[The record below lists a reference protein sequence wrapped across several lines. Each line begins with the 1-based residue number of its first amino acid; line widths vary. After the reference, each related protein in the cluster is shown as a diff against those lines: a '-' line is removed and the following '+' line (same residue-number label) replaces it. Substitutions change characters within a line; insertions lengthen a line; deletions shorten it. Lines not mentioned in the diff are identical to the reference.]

1 MDDDERR
8 DESEEMNEENDAREE
23 DIVEDEDADTRDIED
38 SESEEHDEISRRM
51 DSIEEMLGR
60 VLGKLDALTDAQ
72 SIMVDNGATIM
83 EDIDDSLDLGIDDY
97 EPPAELDLTID

>member
-8 DESEEMNEENDAREE
+8 DESEEMNDENDAREE
-23 DIVEDEDADTRDIED
+23 DIVKDEDADTRDIEE

-51 DSIEEMLGR
+51 DAIEDMLGR

-83 EDIDDSLDLGIDDY
+83 EDIDDSLDLGMDDF
-97 EPPAELDLTID
+97 EPPAELDLSID

>member
-23 DIVEDEDADTRDIED
+23 DIVEDEDADTRDIEE

-51 DSIEEMLGR
+51 DAIEDMLGR

-83 EDIDDSLDLGIDDY
+83 EDVDDSLDLGMDDF